1 MPRSNLINLSYGD
14 IAPADMI
21 LVLECWPDE
30 LSPAQMAAYER
41 AEKEHNDIDSK
52 LKKMVSSTRAE
63 NVFLG
68 EIFSAYQVSGAP
80 PIGLEEIAKPVAVVR
95 KETKA
100 KQVAEEKRLR
110 AERERSAA
118 RKRENEKLIQVI
130 DDDDEDEEYVPLSKR
145 IANKKTYQAKPQQMP
160 KLVVRGKVVEKVA
173 VKPSENTSIGGLSV
187 GDTKKKDVVDLT
199 KDEPIAPKTTAD
211 TREVTFNKLQGK
223 TFPSLVVVARPTLK
237 VKETIINDRPALD
250 AKVKTVLMH
259 TATKYT
265 EWLIQQGLIRSE
277 QTCQIH
283 PKSALKLGWQLTS
296 FERQFLRLIFSP
308 STHYR
313 HLFRGSEV
321 SLFWRL
327 RLDQ

>member
-1 MPRSNLINLSYGD
+1 MPRSSLINLSYGD

-21 LVLECWPDE
+21 LELECWPDE

-41 AEKEHNDIDSK
+41 AEKEHNDIDSR
-52 LKKMVSSTRAE
+52 LKEMVSSTRAE

-100 KQVAEEKRLR
+100 RQLAEEKKLR
-110 AERERSAA
+110 AERERQAA
-118 RKRENEKLIQVI
+118 RKRENAKLIQVI
-130 DDDDEDEEYVPLSKR
+130 DDDEDEDEEYVPLSKR
-145 IANKKTYQAKPQQMP
+145 IANRKTYQAKPQPPP
-160 KLVVRGKVVEKVA
+160 KVQVRGKVVEKLP
-173 VKPSENTSIGGLSV
+173 VKPSENSSVGGLTI
-187 GDTKKKDVVDLT
+187 GDIKKKDVVDLT
-199 KDEPIAPKTTAD
+199 KDEPVTPKTTAD

-237 VKETIINDRPALD
+237 VKETNINDRPALD
-250 AKVKTVLMH
+250 AKVKSVLMH
-259 TATKYT
+259 TASKYT

-283 PKSALKLGWQLTS
+283 LKAVLKLGS
-296 FERQFLRLIFSP
+296 
-308 STHYR
+308 
-313 HLFRGSEV
+313 
-321 SLFWRL
+321 
-327 RLDQ
+327 

>member
-1 MPRSNLINLSYGD
+1 MVLE
-14 IAPADMI
+14 
-21 LVLECWPDE
+21 LECWPDE

-52 LKKMVSSTRAE
+52 LKEMVSSTRAE

-100 KQVAEEKRLR
+100 RQLAEEKKRR
-110 AERERSAA
+110 AERERQAA
-118 RKRENEKLIQVI
+118 RKRENAKLIQVI
-130 DDDDEDEEYVPLSKR
+130 DDDDDEDEALPLSTR
-145 IANKKTYQAKPQQMP
+145 VANRKTYQAKPQASKVQVRS
-160 KLVVRGKVVEKVA
+160 KLVEKLP
-173 VKPSENTSIGGLSV
+173 VKPTENSSVGGLTV
-187 GDTKKKDVVDLT
+187 GDAKKKDIVDLT
-199 KDEPIAPKTTAD
+199 KDEPVTPKTTAD

-237 VKETIINDRPALD
+237 VKETNINDRPALD
-250 AKVKTVLMH
+250 AKVKSVLMH
-259 TATKYT
+259 TPTKYT

-283 PKSALKLGWQLTS
+283 LKSALKLG
-296 FERQFLRLIFSP
+296 FYH
-308 STHYR
+308 THMP
-313 HLFRGSEV
+313 LNC
-321 SLFWRL
+321 
-327 RLDQ
+327 